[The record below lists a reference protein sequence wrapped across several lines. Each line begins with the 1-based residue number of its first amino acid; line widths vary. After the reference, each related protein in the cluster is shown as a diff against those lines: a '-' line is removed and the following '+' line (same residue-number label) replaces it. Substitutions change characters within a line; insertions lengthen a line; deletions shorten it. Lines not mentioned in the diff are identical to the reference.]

1 MILSERELPTIYI
14 GSGEICFTD
23 QPNVI
28 VTVLGSCVSVT
39 LFHRRLGLGAICHGL
54 LPHCR
59 NRGACSHTCA
69 ESAKYVECSLR
80 TMVGRFKQHGIAVR
94 ELETG
99 LYGGADMFGASSSA
113 RSRFSVGKQNIETA
127 FSVLETEGLQVFDK
141 NVGGRQGRKIHFNT
155 RTGEVRLM
163 LLQPGV
169 VLAEN
174 NGNNKGK

>member
-1 MILSERELPTIYI
+1 MLIAEREVPTIYI

-39 LFHRRLGLGAICHGL
+39 LFHRRLGLGAMSHGL

-59 NRGACSHTCA
+59 NQKACGRSCA
-69 ESAKYVECSLR
+69 ESAKYVACSLR
-80 TMVGRFKQHGIAVR
+80 TMVGRFKQYGIAAR
-94 ELETG
+94 ELEAG
-99 LYGGADMFGASSSA
+99 IYGGADMFGASSLT

-127 FSVLETEGLQVFDK
+127 VNVLEAEGLQVFDK
-141 NVGGRQGRKIHFNT
+141 NVGGSRGRKIHFNT
-155 RTGEVRLM
+155 QTGEVRLT

-169 VLAEN
+169 VLA
-174 NGNNKGK
+174 GNNVNNKAK